1 MFFFFILIA
10 TALAIYSFFAGD
22 GAQEAE
28 DFGEQL
34 SKDLHLF
41 NGPDQ
46 DH

>member
-1 MFFFFILIA
+1 MLLLFILIG

-22 GAQEAE
+22 STQDAE

-41 NGPDQ
+41 NGPDH